1 MQREIWILRHGHRRD
16 YEPGWEKSKR
26 WKENFRDPPLSKYG
40 FKLAKKGAKEF
51 VKKSEAVKEKKIKF
65 IYCSPYTR
73 CIQTAIE
80 MIKAV
85 KKEIKYDIK
94 LIIVYNLGESGWFAR
109 YQDFNVKDGKLLIKK
124 KEIIDSK
131 MKPDYLKK
139 KYKNYIHKFIGSDIK
154 DVTYD
159 KELQTMLK
167 TIISIENKENN
178 SFVIVGHLDTARIA
192 YKYFYND
199 KKIPDWV
206 SGGPDYCNIMMGF
219 IEDNNKYE
227 MLYKPNNKF

>member
-1 MQREIWILRHGHRRD
+1 MSREIWILRHGHRRD
-16 YEPGWEKSKR
+16 YEPGWHKHPR
-26 WKENFRDPPLSKYG
+26 WKENFRDTPLSKYG
-40 FKLAKKGAKEF
+40 FELAKKGALEF
-51 VKKSEAVKEKKIKF
+51 VKKSKAVKEKKIKF

-80 MIKAV
+80 MIKVV

-94 LIIVYNLGESGWFAR
+94 LIIVYNLGESGWYAR
-109 YQDFNVKDGKLLIKK
+109 YQDFDVKDGKIQLNKELI
-124 KEIIDSK
+124 DPK
-131 MKPDYLKK
+131 MKPDYLKN
-139 KYKNYIHKFIGSDIK
+139 KYKSYIHKFIGSDIK

-167 TIISIENKENN
+167 TIISIENKEKK

-192 YKYFYND
+192 YRYFYND

-206 SGGPDYCNIMMGF
+206 SGGPDHCNIMMGF
-219 IEDNNKYE
+219 SEKNNKYK